1 VKTLPPSRHRFA
13 LVLCASFA
21 IAGILA
27 TANQISAW
35 AVPEMKTSGAAP
47 SIGRERPAAWATRS
61 IFAGIPQQG
70 AVLGSPMA
78 RVTLVEYAD
87 LRCPYCGQWARE
99 TLPVLV
105 REYVKTG
112 KLRIVFNG
120 LAFLGPDSVKALR
133 TVLAAG
139 REDRLWDLVHGLYV
153 NQGAE
158 NPGWVTDELVKDLA
172 SHIQGL
178 HRTRTLDARRNHAF
192 DPEIRRAA
200 AAAEAA
206 GVSGTPAFQV
216 GPTGGQLQT
225 VQLTTLASEGLVP
238 AIEAVLAQ

>member
-1 VKTLPPSRHRFA
+1 VHSRHRFA

-27 TANQISAW
+27 AANQISAR
-35 AVPEMKTSGAAP
+35 AAQEQKTSGAAP
-47 SIGRERPAAWATRS
+47 SISAAPATQS

-70 AVLGSPMA
+70 TVLGSPMA

-87 LRCPYCGQWARE
+87 LQCPYCGQWARE

-105 REYVKTG
+105 SDYVKTG

-139 REDRLWDLVHGLYV
+139 RQGHLWDLVHGFYV
-153 NQGAE
+153 RQGAE
-158 NPGWVTDELVKDLA
+158 NSGWVTDGLVKDVG
-172 SHIQGL
+172 SHIPGL
-178 HRTRTLDARRNHAF
+178 DPAKMLSARRNHNV
-192 DPEIRRAA
+192 DLEMRRAA

-216 GPTGGQLQT
+216 GLTGGQLQA
-225 VQLTTLASEGLVP
+225 VQLTSLAPEGLVP